1 MINFCLDFL
10 RLPKISVENE
20 KGLSIELVK
29 KLHKRITQKA
39 NILLGREMVFELC
52 QEVEEFLYEHNK
64 PPAKSFYEQRLE
76 NQLNQEMEQIEKSF
90 DEKKNC
96 DKDLVW
102 EFSFSVF

>member
-1 MINFCLDFL
+1 MLIKLNFL

-20 KGLSIELVK
+20 KSLSMELVK

-39 NILLGREMVFELC
+39 STLLGREMVFELC
-52 QEVEEFLYEHNK
+52 QEVEVFLYEHNK
-64 PPAKSFYEQRLE
+64 PPPKSFYDQRLE

-96 DKDLVW
+96 DEDLVCQIY
-102 EFSFSVF
+102 